1 VDEVIVLGA
10 GGHGREC
17 AWLIRELVRE
27 QRHRALALRGFAD
40 DDPAAHGR
48 VIGELTV
55 LGTVEEV
62 ALRLLPASKLALGVG
77 APRRKRALVGQL
89 GPPVQGRF
97 LTLVHSSSVIAESA
111 VLGCGVTIAALAVLS
126 VDTAVGDFS
135 SVNVQVAIGHDTRIG
150 RYVNIN
156 PGARIA
162 GAVQIDDGA
171 EIGIGASI
179 RQGIRIHEGALVG
192 AGAVVVRDVPANA
205 VVMGV
210 PARVARHIP
219 AW

>member
-1 VDEVIVLGA
+1 VDDVIVLGA

-17 AWLIRELVRE
+17 AWLIRQLIRE
-27 QRHRALALRGFAD
+27 QRHQALVLRGFAD

-48 VIGELTV
+48 VIGELAV

-77 APRRKRALVGQL
+77 APRRKRALVSQL
-89 GPPVQGRF
+89 GDGARQRF
-97 LTLVHSSSVIAESA
+97 LTLIHSSSVIAETTA
-111 VLGCGVTIAALAVLS
+111 LGHGVTIAALAVVS

-135 SVNVQVAIGHDTRIG
+135 SINVQVAIGHDTRIG

-156 PGARIA
+156 PGAHIA

-171 EIGIGASI
+171 EIGIGASV
-179 RQGIRIHEGALVG
+179 RQGIRIHEGALIG
-192 AGAVVVRDVPANA
+192 AGAVVVHDVPANA